1 MWCSLPQY
9 KYESPLQAAQQP
21 VSMMRVLKAAKVL
34 KSFGVLYILNF
45 CIQILA
51 LCRRVVWKAQ
61 ESVSTQKESQ
71 QAREQQQWCA
81 RNGEQVVFCW
91 TVQKQNTNKEP
102 RESFKFNEILNK
114 SVPISPPLT
123 LHAFLNSG
131 TNKSISNSWANEL
144 LARCIAGCVFFGTK
158 TRTQQNGINHS
169 ILPTP
174 ASQHCSSA
182 KSQDICQGQQLRH
195 SVFLNSHCCSRRCCA
210 SLSEQG
216 TNLHLLIGWLACR
229 AAANKKIANH
239 KTSALL
245 QNLFGEFTGP
255 DCKKCPTHTSK
266 KSLWLG
272 ISCMKGYHLF
282 LVGQTFVLHTTQ
294 TFRMISH
301 IPNHDGPSFIGN
313 TAPHIIYLHVTLIY
327 QRSEDDF
334 FTICPL

>member
-144 LARCIAGCVFFGTK
+144 LARCIAGCVFFGTQ

-174 ASQHCSSA
+174 ASQHFSSG
-182 KSQDICQGQQLRH
+182 KSQDMPGSTTPPFCIFILSLLFSEVLCITRWARDKFGLADWMAG
-195 SVFLNSHCCSRRCCA
+195 LPCCCSSKNCESC
-210 SLSEQG
+210 
-216 TNLHLLIGWLACR
+216 
-229 AAANKKIANH
+229 

-245 QNLFGEFTGP
+245 QNLFGRFTGT
-255 DCKKCPTHTSK
+255 DCKKCPIRILRKFLFDWGWAVWRHT
-266 KSLWLG
+266 
-272 ISCMKGYHLF
+272 
-282 LVGQTFVLHTTQ
+282 
-294 TFRMISH
+294 
-301 IPNHDGPSFIGN
+301 
-313 TAPHIIYLHVTLIY
+313 IY
-327 QRSEDDF
+327 F
-334 FTICPL
+334 W